1 MRWSGT
7 IYNLIVY
14 KIKSCICHGHQA
26 GMGHV
31 YKISVGAPEIDRKRN
46 DTYKLMFRQESI

>member
-14 KIKSCICHGHQA
+14 KIKSCIYHRHQA
-26 GMGHV
+26 GMGQTL
-31 YKISVGAPEIDRKRN
+31 KISAGAHEIDRK
-46 DTYKLMFRQESI
+46 

>member
-14 KIKSCICHGHQA
+14 KTKSCICHGQKA
-26 GMGHV
+26 QMGQS
-31 YKISVGAPEIDRKRN
+31 YKISAGAHETDRK
-46 DTYKLMFRQESI
+46 

>member
-14 KIKSCICHGHQA
+14 KIKSCICHGQQA
-26 GMGHV
+26 GMGQT
-31 YKISVGAPEIDRKRN
+31 YKISAGAPEIDRKGN
-46 DTYKLMFRQESI
+46 DTYPLMCQQESI